1 MDRDGGRPSRRPLRP
16 ACWRSRPSP
25 RARTP
30 GQPVTQALNPAP
42 PDFYT
47 CSATGG
53 GTICRATTS
62 QDYGPDPT
70 GILCGSG
77 AGAFEVTDQATRTIA
92 ATRWYDRDGNLVRRL
107 RQISFDDARFAN
119 PLNTLSVSYHQRN
132 TDDERFAG
140 PGDFDSV
147 TLYDHG
153 VISVNLPGRGNTV
166 KRDGPPRVR
175 TRRLAAQP
183 GRPVGVQCLLRRR
196 RECCRRALRRPEL
209 TTSLVSRPRYPSCRG
224 LGAPDPQSVSL
235 RIRLVAEQRILNSSG
250 HPVRAGDL
258 PHRPPMVR
266 RQGSGWPSFWWALI
280 GTLRP
285 PIKARTL
292 GGPEGFEPPT
302 SGSGGGRSWL

>member
-1 MDRDGGRPSRRPLRP
+1 MAQGIEPGRRWTATATDLHGNHCGRAAGARGLRAERERR
-16 ACWRSRPSP
+16 
-25 RARTP
+25 
-30 GQPVTQALNPAP
+30 QPVTQALNPAP
-42 PDFYT
+42 PDFYS

-70 GILCGSG
+70 GIFCGSG

-132 TDDERFAG
+132 TDDEHFAV

-166 KRDGPPRVR
+166 SETG
-175 TRRLAAQP
+175 
-183 GRPVGVQCLLRRR
+183 
-196 RECCRRALRRPEL
+196 
-209 TTSLVSRPRYPSCRG
+209 
-224 LGAPDPQSVSL
+224 
-235 RIRLVAEQRILNSSG
+235 RLVFGPDGSLLSQ
-250 HPVRAGDL
+250 AGQSEFSAYYGGDASVVDGL
-258 PHRPPMVR
+258 CA
-266 RQGSGWPSFWWALI
+266 AL
-280 GTLRP
+280 
-285 PIKARTL
+285 
-292 GGPEGFEPPT
+292 
-302 SGSGGGRSWL
+302 S